1 MAAPSQ
7 PGAGSPGAGSPGAGA
22 HAATTTPTA
31 GQPAGEGD
39 KSLSELLSTLTS
51 QLSTLFRKEVEL
63 AQVEIKQE
71 VRKAGKAAGALG
83 AAGGAGYMAVLM
95 LSFALAWGLG
105 ELIPVWAGFLI
116 VGVIYAVVAA
126 VMYSGGKKKL
136 DQVDPKPEQ
145 TIETLKEDAEWARAR
160 KS

>member
-1 MAAPSQ
+1 MSAPLDPSD
-7 PGAGSPGAGSPGAGA
+7 PRADASP
-22 HAATTTPTA
+22 HATTAETGGPVR
-31 GQPAGEGD
+31 EGD

-51 QLSTLFRKEVEL
+51 QLSTLVRKEMEL

-71 VRKAGKAAGALG
+71 IRKAGKAAGALG
-83 AAGGAGYMAVLM
+83 TAGGAGYMAVLM

-105 ELIPVWAGFLI
+105 ELVPVWVGFLI

-136 DQVDPKPEQ
+136 EQVDPKPEQ